1 MSGRYFLAESAADV
15 PAVVVPPLPLT
26 GGCQCGRVRY
36 LVSAAPLTFYLCHCR
51 ECQRHTTSAF
61 GESLRIAQSD
71 FSVTGVVRE
80 IRRVA
85 DSGVQRQ
92 GWFCPECG
100 IRLWHGSS
108 GSVEINVKAGTL
120 DDTSWLLPAGH
131 IWVGSRQSF
140 IEIRGDELAYAGQP
154 EDSYAALKERW
165 KLMTAS
171 HR

>member
-1 MSGRYFLAESAADV
+1 LVEPATEV
-15 PAVVVPPLPLT
+15 PTVVMPPLPLA

-51 ECQRHTTSAF
+51 ECQRHTSSAF
-61 GESLRIAQSD
+61 GESLRVAQSD

-100 IRLWHGSS
+100 VRLWHGS
-108 GSVEINVKAGTL
+108 GDSVEINVKAGTL
-120 DDTSWLLPAGH
+120 YDTAWLRPAGH
-131 IWVGSRQSF
+131 IWVGSRQPF
-140 IEIRGDELAYAGQP
+140 IEIHGNELAYAGQP

-165 KLMTAS
+165 KLMTAP